1 MESKLNIICLES
13 SALLELVENVVD
25 QLKDK
30 YDIDKNKWIQGD
42 EVMKLL
48 GIKSTTTLLKLRN
61 EGMIRYSQ
69 PTKKVIL
76 YDKDSILRYIAKSV
90 KEPFNER

>member
-13 SALLELVENVVD
+13 SALYELVENVVD

-30 YDIDKNKWIQGD
+30 YDIDKRKWIQGE
-42 EVMKLL
+42 EVMKML

-69 PTKKVIL
+69 PTKKVLL
-76 YDKDSILRYIAKSV
+76 YDKDSILRYIEKSA
-90 KEPFNER
+90 KEPFNE